1 MAIGATTGLVLLSTL
16 CFVAPYANSSGTAT
30 GVAEA
35 TAVSAFSTAP
45 VPITFWAL
53 GSIDSSRPLVFPKID
68 AAQDAEQRLVLPRMD
83 DIASLLNTADLTQAA
98 AAPVTK
104 NDKIPPSKSR
114 SLQVDTRCVT
124 QFNVTGHTTSNYTV
138 YSTDIVRQDTSLPA
152 DSGCVTAS
160 SKNNTSDL
168 SASNSVTNLIL
179 MSSSAA
185 PSGVKKNLVIVVNFN

>member
-1 MAIGATTGLVLLSTL
+1 MAIGATTGLVLLATL
-16 CFVAPYANSSGTAT
+16 CFVAPYANSSGAAT

-53 GSIDSSRPLVFPKID
+53 GSIDGSRPLVFPKID

-83 DIASLLNTADLTQAA
+83 DIGSSLYTSDLMQAA
-98 AAPVTK
+98 VSPVSK
-104 NDKIPPSKSR
+104 NDKIPSSKSR

-124 QFNVTGHTTSNYTV
+124 RFNVTGHTTSNYTV

-152 DSGCVTAS
+152 DSDCATAS

-168 SASNSVTNLIL
+168 SASNASTNLIL
-179 MSSSAA
+179 ISSSAA
-185 PSGVKKNLVIVVNFN
+185 PSGAKKNLVIVVNFN